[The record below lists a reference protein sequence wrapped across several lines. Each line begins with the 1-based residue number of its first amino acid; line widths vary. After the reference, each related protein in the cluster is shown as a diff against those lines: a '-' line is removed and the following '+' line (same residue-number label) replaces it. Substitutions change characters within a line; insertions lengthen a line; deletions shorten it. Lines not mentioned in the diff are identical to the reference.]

1 MVKKH
6 VDGFVTFIREQGV
19 MGLAIGFI
27 LGGSVSTVAKSL
39 VADIVMPVL
48 GIVLGSTEVLA
59 DRNIRVGKN
68 IIMWGHFVSTVID
81 FLVIAA
87 VVYFVFKGLGLDR
100 LDRKKEAQ
108 AAMEKL
114 KGDKAV
120 GKKKVGNVQ

>member
-6 VDGFVTFIREQGV
+6 LVGFVEFIREQGV

-48 GIVLGSTEVLA
+48 SIGLGSTEALA
-59 DRNIRVGKN
+59 DSSIEVNNVH
-68 IIMWGHFVSTVID
+68 IMWGHFASTVID

-87 VVYFVFKGLGLDR
+87 VVYFGFKGLGLDK
-100 LDRKKEAQ
+100 LDRKKEA
-108 AAMEKL
+108 AAAAKL
-114 KGDKAV
+114 ERDKAV
-120 GKKKVGNVQ
+120 GKKKVGHAK